1 MPPLPTLSRLQ
12 LQLGDIT
19 AMNVEA
25 VVNSTDESLLS
36 GGPVH
41 VAIHRAAGP
50 ALGEECENLECP
62 VGEARLT
69 GGHDLSSPYIIHTVA
84 PTWEGGD
91 AGEAGDLASCYL
103 SCLRLAEEH
112 GLRSVAFPSIGSGT
126 EPQIPL
132 ERAAPI
138 AVNTILTFLQ
148 GHALPE
154 RVYLVCFNAPTYQIH
169 QKVLKE
175 ALP

>member
-126 EPQIPL
+126 EDPPGTGRPHRR
-132 ERAAPI
+132 EHHPHRPPGPRPARARLPG
-138 AVNTILTFLQ
+138 VLQ
-148 GHALPE
+148 RPHLPDPPE
-154 RVYLVCFNAPTYQIH
+154 SP
-169 QKVLKE
+169 
-175 ALP
+175 